1 MGQAPSPLSVR
12 GLFPVRK
19 ETGRALVLS
28 DVVDLL
34 ACPQCGAGLELDEN
48 TLLCDAGHSF
58 DVARQGYVS
67 LMTGAGGKFD
77 GDSPDMIAARADFLA
92 GGSFDP
98 LMDAVADAVRVTA
111 DAVRVAADA
120 VRAAD
125 DPEPAILEIGAGTGH
140 YLARVLDAVPTARGI
155 GLDVSKYAARRIAK
169 AHPRAGAV
177 VADVWHHLPVRDGV
191 LSHVLCVFAPRNA
204 DEAHRV
210 LGDGGALVVL
220 TPTERH
226 LAELVDLLGMVR
238 VDDRKVERL
247 GAAMSGR
254 FDRTDLRDVEYPMSL
269 THDDLT
275 RLVGMG
281 PSARHLTPERLA
293 TSIADLPRAYPVTAS
308 VTVST
313 YRRR

>member
-1 MGQAPSPLSVR
+1 MLA
-12 GLFPVRK
+12 
-19 ETGRALVLS
+19 
-28 DVVDLL
+28 DVTDLL
-34 ACPQCGAGLELDEN
+34 ACPQCRSPVELDEGAI
-48 TLLCDAGHSF
+48 LCDAGHTF
-58 DVARQGYVS
+58 DVARQGYVT

-77 GDSPDMIAARADFLA
+77 GDSPEMIAARADFLG

-98 LMDAVADAVRVTA
+98 LMDAVADAV
-111 DAVRVAADA
+111 VAGAGA
-120 VRAAD
+120 GD
-125 DPEPAILEIGAGTGH
+125 DPRILEIGAGTGH
-140 YLARVLDAVPTARGI
+140 YLARVLDATPTGRGI
-155 GLDVSKYAARRIAK
+155 GLDVSKYAARRIAR

-177 VADVWHHLPVRDGV
+177 VADVWQHLPVRDHV

-210 LGDGGALVVL
+210 LAEHGSLVVL

-226 LAELVDLLGMVR
+226 LGELVDLLGMVR

-254 FDRTDLRDVEYPMSL
+254 FERTGHVAVEYQMSL
-269 THDDLT
+269 SHLDVT

-281 PSARHLTPERLA
+281 PSARHLTSERLA
-293 TSIADLPRAYPVTAS
+293 SSIAALPQEYPVTAS

-313 YRRR
+313 YTRL